1 MPTSR
6 GLSAGS
12 SDVARFLDTAH
23 KARYVEIFE
32 SQVLKTAKSSRK
44 AIKSWY
50 RLIRRPYQFG
60 IHFSTVSMAIDR
72 RPLVES
78 KFWEKRFVIAAS
90 PVAGAAECRTLGK
103 DRKSTR

>member
-32 SQVLKTAKSSRK
+32 SQVLKTAKSVRHES
-44 AIKSWY
+44 AII
-50 RLIRRPYQFG
+50 L
-60 IHFSTVSMAIDR
+60 
-72 RPLVES
+72 
-78 KFWEKRFVIAAS
+78 
-90 PVAGAAECRTLGK
+90 AAERAVEKVLTQHISYLALGMLQ
-103 DRKSTR
+103 

>member
-32 SQVLKTAKSSRK
+32 SQVLKTAESSLNT
-44 AIKSWY
+44 AIIHQLYGAMEDNWC
-50 RLIRRPYQFG
+50 LIDNLAESHPSN
-60 IHFSTVSMAIDR
+60 IAINT
-72 RPLVES
+72 
-78 KFWEKRFVIAAS
+78 I
-90 PVAGAAECRTLGK
+90 
-103 DRKSTR
+103 

>member
-32 SQVLKTAKSSRK
+32 SQVLKTAKSSN
-44 AIKSWY
+44 
-50 RLIRRPYQFG
+50 
-60 IHFSTVSMAIDR
+60 
-72 RPLVES
+72 
-78 KFWEKRFVIAAS
+78 
-90 PVAGAAECRTLGK
+90 K
-103 DRKSTR
+103 DRGRNNFLFLADLLFERSEFDLLKIGSYFGHDPNYEYNRIL